1 MDENEIKMDETIL
14 DEDAIEEENSEDCTD
29 ICSDEELDDKSGSG
43 ILIPVMGVAA
53 AAGGIALAI
62 KNKVPQRIGAG
73 FKACVGAFKRGYKEY
88 KPEEKPESVEVEYT
102 VIEDSD
108 KKSNDKK

>member
-29 ICSDEELDDKSGSG
+29 ICSDEELDDESGSG
-43 ILIPVMGVAA
+43 IIVPMIGVAA
-53 AAGGIALAI
+53 AAGGIAFAI
-62 KNKVPQRIGAG
+62 KNNVPQRIVAG
-73 FKACVGAFKRGYKEY
+73 FKACAGAFKRGYKEY
-88 KPEEKPESVEVEYT
+88 EPEEKPKSVEVEYT
-102 VIEDSD
+102 VIDGSD

>member
-14 DEDAIEEENSEDCTD
+14 DEDVIEEEDSEDCTD

-43 ILIPVMGVAA
+43 IIVPMIGVAA
-53 AAGGIALAI
+53 AAGGIAFAI
-62 KNKVPQRIGAG
+62 KNNVPQRIVAG
-73 FKACVGAFKRGYKEY
+73 FKACAGAFKRGYKEY
-88 KPEEKPESVEVEYT
+88 KPEEKPKLEEVEYT
-102 VIEDSD
+102 VIDGSD